1 MNQGK
6 PICETLKAIRKQ
18 IADANDI
25 PYAPIKCALEEDC
38 LGTCPTCESE
48 IQYIENQLNIRKMA
62 GKAVKIVG
70 LATVMSLA
78 ACNDAQQ
85 PQPQPS
91 GENSTVDTIKFDSVS
106 ADSSFEGISEPIDT
120 PPPPPPL
127 PFEPV
132 CPGYHPSKE
141 EMDSWDAIDEAR
153 EDTAIFSIVDQKAQY
168 PQGKDSLMTF
178 IKNNLVYPSDGG
190 VQGRVIVGFVVEKDG
205 SITNVDIVRS
215 VHPALDEAAIN
226 FVNKMPKWI
235 PATNKG
241 KIVRSRYYLPILFKA
256 NGSEGS
262 HKSINEME

>member
-1 MNQGK
+1 MPMNKGK
-6 PICETLKAIRKQ
+6 QTCETLKSIRKQ

-25 PYAPIKCALEEDC
+25 PYAPIKCSLDGDC
-38 LGTCPTCESE
+38 MGTCPTCESE
-48 IQYIENQLNIRKMA
+48 IRYIENQLNIRKMA

-70 LATVMSLA
+70 LATVMTLA
-78 ACNDAQQ
+78 SCNDVQHS
-85 PQPQPS
+85 QPQPS
-91 GENSTVDTIKFDSVS
+91 GENNAVDTIKLDSVS

-127 PFEPV
+127 PDVIP
-132 CPGYHPSKE
+132 CPGYHPTKE

-178 IKNNLVYPSDGG
+178 IKNNLVYPSDGD

-226 FVNKMPKWI
+226 FVSMMPKWI
-235 PATNKG
+235 PAKNNG
-241 KIVRSRYYLPILFKA
+241 KIVRSRYYLPVVFKTK
-256 NGSEGS
+256 E
-262 HKSINEME
+262 E

>member
-1 MNQGK
+1 MNHGK
-6 PICETLKAIRKQ
+6 PICDTLKSIRKQ

-48 IQYIENQLNIRKMA
+48 MRYIEDQLNIRKMA

-70 LATVMSLA
+70 LATVMTLT
-78 ACNDAQQ
+78 ACNDVQH

-91 GENSTVDTIKFDSVS
+91 AENNPVDTVELIPES
-106 ADSSFEGISEPIDT
+106 ADSSLEAASEPIDT
-120 PPPPPPL
+120 PPPPPPTPL
-127 PFEPV
+127 EPV

-178 IKNNLVYPSDGG
+178 IKKNLVYPSDGG

-205 SITNVDIVRS
+205 SITNVDVARS

>member
-6 PICETLKAIRKQ
+6 PICETLKSIRKQ

-48 IQYIENQLNIRKMA
+48 MRYIENQLNIRKMA

-70 LATVMSLA
+70 LATVMTMA
-78 ACNDAQQ
+78 ACNDVQHS
-85 PQPQPS
+85 QPQPS
-91 GENSTVDTIKFDSVS
+91 GENNAVDTIKLDSVS
-106 ADSSFEGISEPIDT
+106 ADSSFEVISEPIDT

-127 PFEPV
+127 PDVIP

-168 PQGKDSLMTF
+168 PQRKDSLMTF
-178 IKNNLVYPSDGG
+178 IKNNLVYPSDGD

-235 PATNKG
+235 PAKNNG
-241 KIVRSRYYLPILFKA
+241 KIVRSRYYLPVVFKPK
-256 NGSEGS
+256 E
-262 HKSINEME
+262 E

>member
-1 MNQGK
+1 MNHGK
-6 PICETLKAIRKQ
+6 PICDTLKSIRKQ

-25 PYAPIKCALEEDC
+25 PYAPIKCALEDDC

-48 IQYIENQLNIRKMA
+48 MRYIEDQLNIRKMA

-70 LATVMSLA
+70 LATVMTLA
-78 ACNDAQQ
+78 SCNDVQH

-91 GENSTVDTIKFDSVS
+91 VENNPVDTVELIPES
-106 ADSSFEGISEPIDT
+106 ADSSLEAASEPIDT
-120 PPPPPPL
+120 LPSTPPT
-127 PFEPV
+127 PFVV

-215 VHPALDEAAIN
+215 VHRALDEAAIN

-241 KIVRSRYYLPILFKA
+241 KIVRSRYYLPILFK
-256 NGSEGS
+256 
-262 HKSINEME
+262 I

>member
-1 MNQGK
+1 MNKGK
-6 PICETLKAIRKQ
+6 QTCDTLKSIRKQ

-25 PYAPIKCALEEDC
+25 PYAPIKCSLEGDC

-48 IQYIENQLNIRKMA
+48 IRYIEDQLNIRKMA

-70 LATVMSLA
+70 LATVMTLA
-78 ACNDAQQ
+78 ACNDVQH

-91 GENSTVDTIKFDSVS
+91 GENNAVDTIKLDSVS

-127 PFEPV
+127 PDAVIP
-132 CPGYHPSKE
+132 CPGYHPTKE
-141 EMDSWDAIDEAR
+141 EMDSWEAIDEAR

-168 PQGKDSLMTF
+168 PQGKDSFMTF

-235 PATNKG
+235 PAKNNG
-241 KIVRSRYYLPILFKA
+241 KIVRSRYYLPVVFKPK
-256 NGSEGS
+256 E
-262 HKSINEME
+262 E

>member
-1 MNQGK
+1 MNHGK
-6 PICETLKAIRKQ
+6 PICDTLKSIRKQ

-48 IQYIENQLNIRKMA
+48 MRYIENQLNIRKMA

-70 LATVMSLA
+70 LATVMTLA
-78 ACNDAQQ
+78 SCNDVQQ
-85 PQPQPS
+85 PQQQPS
-91 GENSTVDTIKFDSVS
+91 GENNAVDTIKFDSVS

-120 PPPPPPL
+120 PPPTPPT
-127 PFEPV
+127 PFVV

-141 EMDSWDAIDEAR
+141 EMDSLDAIDEAR
-153 EDTAIFSIVDQKAQY
+153 EDTAIFSIVEEKAQY
-168 PQGKDSLMTF
+168 PQGIDSLKTF

-226 FVNKMPKWI
+226 VINKMPKWI

-241 KIVRSRYYLPILFKA
+241 KIVRSRYYLPILFK
-256 NGSEGS
+256 
-262 HKSINEME
+262 I

>member
-1 MNQGK
+1 MNHGK
-6 PICETLKAIRKQ
+6 PICDTLKSIRKQ

-25 PYAPIKCALEEDC
+25 PYAPIKCALEDDC

-48 IQYIENQLNIRKMA
+48 MRYIENQLNIRKMA

-70 LATVMSLA
+70 LATVMTLA
-78 ACNDAQQ
+78 SCNDVQH

-91 GENSTVDTIKFDSVS
+91 AENNPVDTVELIPES
-106 ADSSFEGISEPIDT
+106 ADSSLEAASEPIDT
-120 PPPPPPL
+120 PPPPPPTPL
-127 PFEPV
+127 EPV

-226 FVNKMPKWI
+226 FVNKMSKWI

-241 KIVRSRYYLPILFKA
+241 KIVRSRYYLPILFK
-256 NGSEGS
+256 
-262 HKSINEME
+262 I

>member
-1 MNQGK
+1 MNHGK
-6 PICETLKAIRKQ
+6 PICDTLKSIRKQ

-25 PYAPIKCALEEDC
+25 PYAPIKCALEDDC

-48 IQYIENQLNIRKMA
+48 MRYIEDQLNIRKMA

-70 LATVMSLA
+70 LATVMSLS
-78 ACNDAQQ
+78 ACSDAQQ

-91 GENSTVDTIKFDSVS
+91 GENSTVDTTELIPVS
-106 ADSSFEGISEPIDT
+106 ADSSLEETSEPIDT
-120 PPPPPPL
+120 PPPTPPL

-141 EMDSWDAIDEAR
+141 EMDSWEIDEAR

>member
-1 MNQGK
+1 MNHGK
-6 PICETLKAIRKQ
+6 PICETLKSIRKQ

-25 PYAPIKCALEEDC
+25 PYAPIQCALEEDC

-48 IQYIENQLNIRKMA
+48 IRYIENQLNIRKMA

-70 LATVMSLA
+70 LATMMTLS
-78 ACNDAQQ
+78 ACNDVQQ

-91 GENSTVDTIKFDSVS
+91 GENNAVDTIKFDSVS

-127 PFEPV
+127 PDVFP

-141 EMDSWDAIDEAR
+141 EMDSLDAIDEAR

-178 IKNNLVYPSDGG
+178 IKNNLVYPSDSN

-205 SITNVDIVRS
+205 SITNIDIVRS
-215 VHPALDEAAIN
+215 VHPALDED
-226 FVNKMPKWI
+226 VVRVVSKMPKWI

-241 KIVRSRYYLPILFKA
+241 KIVRSRYYLPILYK
-256 NGSEGS
+256 NR
-262 HKSINEME
+262 

>member
-1 MNQGK
+1 MYQGK
-6 PICETLKAIRKQ
+6 HKCETLKAIRKQ

-70 LATVMSLA
+70 LATVMSLS

-91 GENSTVDTIKFDSVS
+91 VENSTVDTTELIPVS
-106 ADSSFEGISEPIDT
+106 ADSSLEETSEPIDT

-127 PFEPV
+127 PDVIP

-215 VHPALDEAAIN
+215 VHRALDEAAIN
-226 FVNKMPKWI
+226 VINKMPKWI
-235 PATNKG
+235 PATNNG
-241 KIVRSRYYLPILFKA
+241 KIVRSRYYLPVVFKPK
-256 NGSEGS
+256 E
-262 HKSINEME
+262 E

>member
-1 MNQGK
+1 MNHGK
-6 PICETLKAIRKQ
+6 PICDTLKSIRKQ

-25 PYAPIKCALEEDC
+25 PYAPIKCALEDDC
-38 LGTCPTCESE
+38 LGTCPTCELE

-70 LATVMSLA
+70 LATVMTLA
-78 ACNDAQQ
+78 SCNDVQHS
-85 PQPQPS
+85 QPQPS
-91 GENSTVDTIKFDSVS
+91 GENNAVDTIKFDSVS

-120 PPPPPPL
+120 PPPTPPL

-153 EDTAIFSIVDQKAQY
+153 EDTAIFFIVDQKAQY

-235 PATNKG
+235 PATNNG
-241 KIVRSRYYLPILFKA
+241 KIVRSRYYLPILFK
-256 NGSEGS
+256 
-262 HKSINEME
+262 I

>member
-6 PICETLKAIRKQ
+6 PICETLKSIRKQ

-48 IQYIENQLNIRKMA
+48 MRYIEDQLNIRKMA

-120 PPPPPPL
+120 PPPTPPL

-168 PQGKDSLMTF
+168 PQGIDSLKAF
-178 IKNNLVYPSDGG
+178 IINNLKYPSDDMC
-190 VQGRVIVGFVVEKDG
+190 VQGRVVIAFVVERDG
-205 SITNVDIVRS
+205 AITNVDVARG
-215 VHPALDEAAIN
+215 VDQALDAEA
-226 FVNKMPKWI
+226 VRVVSMMPKWI

-241 KIVRSRYYLPILFKA
+241 KIVRSRYYLPVVFKTK
-256 NGSEGS
+256 E
-262 HKSINEME
+262 E

>member
-70 LATVMSLA
+70 LATVMSLS
-78 ACNDAQQ
+78 ACNDVQH

-91 GENSTVDTIKFDSVS
+91 AENNPVDTVELIPES
-106 ADSSFEGISEPIDT
+106 ADSSLEAASEPIDT
-120 PPPPPPL
+120 PPPPPPF
-127 PFEPV
+127 PDVIP
-132 CPGYHPSKE
+132 CPGYHPTKE

-262 HKSINEME
+262 HKSINDME

>member
-6 PICETLKAIRKQ
+6 PICETLKAIRKK

-48 IQYIENQLNIRKMA
+48 IRYIEDQLNIRKMA

-70 LATVMSLA
+70 LATVMSLS

-91 GENSTVDTIKFDSVS
+91 VENNTVDTTELIPVS
-106 ADSSFEGISEPIDT
+106 ADSSLEETSEPIDT
-120 PPPPPPL
+120 PPPPIV
-127 PFEPV
+127 V

>member
-38 LGTCPTCESE
+38 LGTCSTCESE
-48 IQYIENQLNIRKMA
+48 MRYIEDQLNIRKMA

-70 LATVMSLA
+70 LATVMSLS
-78 ACNDAQQ
+78 ACNDVQQ

-127 PFEPV
+127 PDVIP
-132 CPGYHPSKE
+132 CPGYHPTKE

-168 PQGKDSLMTF
+168 PQGIDSLKAF
-178 IKNNLVYPSDGG
+178 IINNLKYPSDDMC
-190 VQGRVIVGFVVEKDG
+190 VQGRVVIAFVVERDG
-205 SITNVDIVRS
+205 AITNVDVARG
-215 VHPALDEAAIN
+215 VDPALDAEA
-226 FVNKMPKWI
+226 VRVVSMMPKWI
-235 PATNKG
+235 PAKNNG
-241 KIVRSRYYLPILFKA
+241 KIVRSRYYLPVVFKTK
-256 NGSEGS
+256 E
-262 HKSINEME
+262 E